1 MWSLTVNSNRL
12 RVKYN
17 WRICSPLQYFF
28 VFGFGYK
35 GNAVSDLSNY
45 PQSDH
50 TSTANLAEFVGF
62 VLNKGIRPGRTIT

>member
-1 MWSLTVNSNRL
+1 MNSNRL

-17 WRICSPLQYFF
+17 WRICSTLQYFF

-35 GNAVSDLSNY
+35 GNAVSDLPNY

-50 TSTANLAEFVGF
+50 TGTANLAEFVGF
-62 VLNKGIRPGRTIT
+62 VLNKGIRPGRIIK